1 MDLVIKGRNAKLSKA
16 LKEYAA
22 KKVEKVNRHLDT
34 IVRGEVEFITRGNP
48 SISNNQQVEI
58 TLWTKGPL
66 IRAVANSSDSF
77 TSIDLAVDKLERQVD
92 KYKGKVY
99 SSRNKRTSK
108 SRQLGMKSQGKRQ
121 SPQVRKK
128 KQFVVKP
135 MTLNEALL
143 QMELLGHDFFVFLN
157 AETETLHIVYRRK
170 DGTLG
175 LIEALLG

>member
-1 MDLVIKGRNAKLSKA
+1 MKLSEA
-16 LKEYAA
+16 LKDYARE
-22 KKVEKVNRHLDT
+22 KVEKVNRHLDS
-34 IVRGEVEFITRGNP
+34 IVRGEVEFITEGNP
-48 SISNNQQVEI
+48 SISNNQRVEI

-66 IRAVANSSDSF
+66 IRAVASSSDSF
-77 TSIDLAVDKLERQVD
+77 ASVDLAVDKLERQVD

-99 SSRNKRTSK
+99 SSRNKHSSK
-108 SRQLGMKSQGKRQ
+108 LSRLGMKSQAKRRQ
-121 SPQVRKK
+121 PLVSKK

-170 DGTLG
+170 DETLG